1 MNPISALIIA
11 NMIWGAASPIF
22 KFALENI
29 PPFTLAFIRF
39 FFASM
44 IFLPTALN
52 KWQNLSKRR
61 LLEIFLVGFFGI
73 FINITFFFLGL
84 QKTESINAPI
94 IASSGPVFLYILSVI
109 FLKEKPRRKVFFGMI
124 ISLLGVLVVIL
135 SPIFLDG
142 KQIVCGQIEG
152 NIFFMMATIGSVA
165 STIIDKDLMKK
176 INPYVVSFLS
186 FFISSI
192 MFLPFM
198 LVELRTWNIFQI
210 NAAGLVGILFGVLFS
225 SAMAY
230 YLYYYAMTK
239 IPAQEVGLFTYIDP
253 VIAVVIAIPLLHE
266 YPTVYFFI
274 GTILVF
280 LGIYIAEG
288 RIHYHPLH
296 LIKKFKLQIT
306 NHKKISKFKDQI
318 SKTSAK
324 L

>member
-22 KFALENI
+22 KFALENV

-52 KWQNLSKRR
+52 KWQDLSKRR

-109 FLKEKPRRKVFFGMI
+109 FLKEKPRRKVFIGMI
-124 ISLLGVLVVIL
+124 ISLLGVLVVVL

-152 NIFFMMATIGSVA
+152 NVFFMMATIGSVV

-253 VIAVVIAIPLLHE
+253 VIAVVIAIPLLKE

-288 RIHYHPLH
+288 RIHYHPVH
-296 LIKKFKLQIT
+296 LIKKFKSQIT
-306 NHKKISKFKDQI
+306 KRF
-318 SKTSAK
+318 
-324 L
+324 